1 MSHQIYRPSKFLI
14 PSLTHILP
22 QAVALSEGAKGNP
35 LADSIRKTIE
45 LFLQRLQTVGPA
57 GGSVATDPIVL
68 SLYQNL
74 NALQPQ
80 LLKQIDDI
88 QQERGWVC
96 VWWGER

>member
-1 MSHQIYRPSKFLI
+1 MA
-14 PSLTHILP
+14 LT
-22 QAVALSEGAKGNP
+22 ANTVGSP
-35 LADSIRKTIE
+35 LAESVRKTIE
-45 LFLQRLQTVGPA
+45 LFLQRLHEVNAA

-88 QQERGWVC
+88 QQQKGGGEGVC
-96 VWWGER
+96 MPVRVLVQ

>member
-1 MSHQIYRPSKFLI
+1 MP
-14 PSLTHILP
+14 P

-35 LADSIRKTIE
+35 LADSVRKTIE
-45 LFLQRLQTVGPA
+45 LFLQRLQTVGST

-88 QQERGWVC
+88 QQERGVC
-96 VWWGER
+96 VWRGEWWGGGREGG